1 MNVRTWAPVLVASVF
16 LVALNLRP
24 ALTTVGPLLPRIG
37 EDAGLTEGA
46 QGLLGALPLLAFAAI
61 SPLVQHPARRFGVE
75 RTLWAALV
83 VLAIGAALRS
93 GAGDAGLWIGTAVAG
108 CAIAIGNVLV
118 PTIVKRDYRD
128 HVSLAT
134 GVYSA
139 CITVGASIASAV
151 AVPLSHAW
159 SWRGALA
166 FWAVP
171 ALVVAVLWLPR
182 AWNGGP
188 VAEPGTTG
196 PRSAVSVWRQPTA
209 WLVTA
214 FMGLQSTTFYVM
226 VTWFPTVEIAAGVPA
241 GQAGVHLFVYQL
253 VGVASGLA
261 IPRLLRRGHDQVAAA
276 VTASVPMVVGVVG
289 LVLLPAWSVLWAV
302 VAGLGTGASL
312 VVALTLISLR
322 GHGTDGTTRLSG
334 MAQSLGYLLAAA
346 GPVLA
351 GHLAERTGSWTA
363 SLVLVGV
370 LGVVQVVV
378 AFVVGRVPS
387 SPPGADQAD
396 FRGNPDGSAPGHGQ
410 AGARKG
416 NSAVRGET

>member
-1 MNVRTWAPVLVASVF
+1 MIERTRVRASLLVALVF

-24 ALTTVGPLLPRIG
+24 ALTTVGPLLPQIG
-37 EDAGLTEGA
+37 GEAGLSEGA

-75 RTLWAALV
+75 RTLLAALV
-83 VLAIGAALRS
+83 VLAFGTALRS
-93 GAGDAGLWIGTAVAG
+93 VLGDAGLWIGTAVAG
-108 CAIAIGNVLV
+108 SAIAIGNVLV

-128 HVSLAT
+128 HVSMAT

-151 AVPLSHAW
+151 AVPLSHAAG
-159 SWRGALA
+159 WRGALA

-182 AWNGGP
+182 AWKGGSA
-188 VAEPGTTG
+188 AEPAQAD
-196 PRSAVSVWRQPTA
+196 PDMAVSVWRQPAA

-226 VTWFPTVEIAAGVPA
+226 VTWLPTVEMASGVPA
-241 GQAGVHLFVYQL
+241 GQAGVHLFVYQI

-261 IPRLLRRGHDQVAAA
+261 IPRLMRHGGSQVTAA
-276 VTASVPMVVGVVG
+276 VTASAPMVVGVAG
-289 LVLLPAWSVLWAV
+289 LLLLPSWSIVWAV

-322 GHGTDGTTRLSG
+322 GRGQQGTTRLSG
-334 MAQSLGYLLAAA
+334 MAQSLGYLLAAV

-351 GHLAERTGSWTA
+351 GVLAENTGTWTA
-363 SLVLVGV
+363 SLVVVGV
-370 LGVVQVVV
+370 LAVVQVGV
-378 AFVVGRVPS
+378 AVAAGRVRF
-387 SPPGADQAD
+387 ADT
-396 FRGNPDGSAPGHGQ
+396 R
-410 AGARKG
+410 
-416 NSAVRGET
+416 

>member
-1 MNVRTWAPVLVASVF
+1 MKVRTWAPVLVASVF

-24 ALTTVGPLLPRIG
+24 ALTSVGPLLPRIG
-37 EDAGLTEGA
+37 AEAGLTEGM

-61 SPLVQHPARRFGVE
+61 SPLIQHPARRFGAE
-75 RTLWAALV
+75 RSLMAALV
-83 VLAIGAALRS
+83 LLALGTALRS
-93 GAGDAGLWIGTAVAG
+93 GTGDAGLWIGTAVAG

-128 HVSLAT
+128 HVSPAT

-159 SWRGALA
+159 GWRGALA

-188 VAEPGTTG
+188 VAEPVTANSR
-196 PRSAVSVWRQPTA
+196 PAVSVWRQPTA

-214 FMGLQSTTFYVM
+214 FMGLQSTTFYIM
-226 VTWFPTVEIAAGVPA
+226 VTWFPTVEISAGVPA
-241 GQAGVHLFVYQL
+241 ERAGVHLFVYQL

-261 IPRLLRRGHDQVAAA
+261 IPHLLKHDDQVVAA
-276 VTASVPMVVGVVG
+276 VTASVPMVVGVIG
-289 LVLLPAWSVLWAV
+289 LVLLPAWSVVWAV
-302 VAGLGTGASL
+302 IAGLGTGASL

-322 GHGTDGTTRLSG
+322 GHGQHGTTQLSG
-334 MAQSLGYLLAAA
+334 MAQSLGYLLAAV

-363 SLVLVGV
+363 SLVLVGA
-370 LGVVQVVV
+370 LGVAQVAV
-378 AFVVGRVPS
+378 AFAVGRVPS
-387 SPPGADQAD
+387 SPPGADQAE

-410 AGARKG
+410 AGVRKG